1 MIRINNIY
9 QGNVIDVLKKFPD
22 NFIDCCIT
30 SPPYFGLRDYG
41 TAKWE
46 GGDKKCDHFHF
57 LEGHGEKSLLQT
69 GSQGT
74 QQYYYKDICKKCGAV
89 RKDDQ
94 IGLEKTPEL
103 YVQKLTTIF
112 NEVKRILK
120 KEGTLWLNLGDSYNG
135 SGQDSGKKEGGIS
148 QQIGN
153 RLVGKTSP
161 TKGIKIKGIKPKDL
175 IGIPWM
181 VAFALRDNGWYLRQD
196 IIWSKPNPMPEPVA
210 DRCTKSHE
218 YIFLLSKSRSYYYDS
233 ESIKEKASQNRWGG
247 HISPDFNN
255 SKGDYNG
262 LNHDRDMMP
271 NIRNKR
277 DVWVVNTESYS
288 EAHFAT
294 FPVKLIIPMIKA
306 GCPKNGIVLD
316 PFMGSG
322 TVGFVARQYNRN
334 YIGIELNY
342 DYIKLAKKRIDSLG
356 LFK

>member
-1 MIRINNIY
+1 MIRTNTIY
-9 QGNVIDVLKKFPD
+9 QGNTIDILKKFPD

-41 TAKWE
+41 
-46 GGDKKCDHFHF
+46 C
-57 LEGHGEKSLLQT
+57 S
-69 GSQGT
+69 
-74 QQYYYKDICKKCGAV
+74 
-89 RKDDQ
+89 DQ
-94 IGLEKTPEL
+94 IGLEKTPEE
-103 YVQKLTTIF
+103 YVQKLVMIF
-112 NEVKRILK
+112 NEIKRILK
-120 KEGTLWLNLGDSYNG
+120 KEGTLWLNLGDTYNG
-135 SGQDSGKKEGGIS
+135 SGQDSGKKEGNKS

-153 RLVGKTSP
+153 RIVGKVASS
-161 TKGIKIKGIKPKDL
+161 KGINIKGIKPKDL

-181 VAFALRDNGWYLRQD
+181 VAFALRNDGWYLRQD
-196 IIWSKPNPMPEPVA
+196 IIWHKPNPMPEPVV

-218 YIFLLSKSRSYYYDS
+218 YVFLLSKSKTYYYDS
-233 ESIKEKASQNRWGG
+233 ESIKERLSQNKWGK

-255 SKGDYNG
+255 FKEDYNG
-262 LNHDRDMMP
+262 LNHDKDIIP

-277 DVWVVNTESYS
+277 DVWTINTEPYS

-316 PFMGSG
+316 PFIGSG

-334 YIGIELNY
+334 FIGIELNK
-342 DYIKLAKKRIDSLG
+342 DYIKLANKRIDSLG